1 MRVDSAN
8 VMKIRDKD
16 FRGYNL
22 VLFEYTGNICTGFY
36 CCWILKNKGRRP
48 ISLVSMDAVD

>member
-16 FRGYNL
+16 FKGYNL
-22 VLFEYTGNICTGFY
+22 VLFEYTSNICTGVY
-36 CCWILKNKGRRP
+36 CCWILKNKGRRS
-48 ISLVSMDAVD
+48 ISLVSKDAVD